1 MMVSA
6 DIPLKNTFESQVRFE
21 AYTLDH
27 LYRTADH
34 AEAVVAFREKRPPV
48 FRGK

>member
-1 MMVSA
+1 
-6 DIPLKNTFESQVRFE
+6 VRFE

-34 AEAVVAFREKRPPV
+34 AEAVVAFREKRRACLQRQVSPL
-48 FRGK
+48 